1 MNEGCGRFKLKV
13 ASLSPFVV
21 TSATLLYQV
30 SRGFLRSLSLL
41 FPIKRSNVHFTSAA
55 VNGLPSCHFTPERS
69 LKVSFVLSS
78 LSDQLSASSG
88 TIVSIE
94 FCGLC

>member
-1 MNEGCGRFKLKV
+1 MNEGCGRFRLKV
-13 ASLSPFVV
+13 TSASPFVV
-21 TSATLLYQV
+21 ISATLLYQV

-41 FPIKRSNVHFTSAA
+41 LAINRSNVHFTSAA
-55 VNGLPSCHFTPERS
+55 VNGLPSCHLTPERS
-69 LKVSFVLSS
+69 LNISFVWSS
-78 LSDQLSASSG
+78 LNDQLSASSG